1 MESGTVPAP
10 VRGSGSWPTWI
21 AFVANRIAFPARAKV
36 ASRKRVGV
44 VRSDA
49 PFPLAPFS
57 DVPYMRGIG
66 NNVKSCHRMPCL
78 DGNGRD
84 FDGDTE
90 QVGDT
95 VSAGGGAGTWFVVGI
110 IAYAIFEGFGNA
122 LGFYLRHNPVLDLSY
137 PRSGWRNGAA

>member
-21 AFVANRIAFPARAKV
+21 AFVANRIAFTPRAKA

-49 PFPLAPFS
+49 PCPLTPFS

-95 VSAGGGAGTWFVVGI
+95 VSCGSG
-110 IAYAIFEGFGNA
+110 
-122 LGFYLRHNPVLDLSY
+122 Y
-137 PRSGWRNGAA
+137 PRRGRVSCHEHPGVSRCVRNAGSVP